1 MMKNPM
7 PELTPLLT
15 KLKLSGISESLARR
29 NKEAIDN
36 KLSYLEFFGLLL
48 QDEILRREN
57 KQFAKRIK
65 QSGFRGDKTI
75 ENFDFNF
82 NPKLDQQ
89 LIKDLATCRFLYEK
103 VSVLIVGP
111 CGTGKSHLA
120 QALGHSAIKQQ
131 CNVIMTTQGDISQE
145 LLSAQAIGN
154 YQRVIK
160 KFTKADLLI
169 IDDFGLKPL
178 KANEDEY
185 LHDIIA
191 KRYESKSTIVT
202 SNLDLVEWQDAFP
215 NKLLGAATIDR
226 IQHGAYHLVLD
237 GGSYRSLNKQ
247 KSAPKSAKTDH

>member
-7 PELTPLLT
+7 PELTPLLS

-154 YQRVIK
+154 YQRAVSY
-160 KFTKADLLI
+160 T
-169 IDDFGLKPL
+169 
-178 KANEDEY
+178 
-185 LHDIIA
+185 
-191 KRYESKSTIVT
+191 
-202 SNLDLVEWQDAFP
+202 
-215 NKLLGAATIDR
+215 
-226 IQHGAYHLVLD
+226 HLRAHETV
-237 GGSYRSLNKQ
+237 
-247 KSAPKSAKTDH
+247 

>member
-7 PELTPLLT
+7 PELTPLLS

-103 VSVLIVGP
+103 VSVFIVILYYP
-111 CGTGKSHLA
+111 ITNKIAYCTNNYLSKTKNVL
-120 QALGHSAIKQQ
+120 LKQ
-131 CNVIMTTQGDISQE
+131 
-145 LLSAQAIGN
+145 
-154 YQRVIK
+154 
-160 KFTKADLLI
+160 
-169 IDDFGLKPL
+169 
-178 KANEDEY
+178 DE
-185 LHDIIA
+185 
-191 KRYESKSTIVT
+191 R
-202 SNLDLVEWQDAFP
+202 
-215 NKLLGAATIDR
+215 
-226 IQHGAYHLVLD
+226 
-237 GGSYRSLNKQ
+237 
-247 KSAPKSAKTDH
+247 

>member
-1 MMKNPM
+1 MKNPM

-15 KLKLSGISESLARR
+15 KLKLSGISEVLARR

-36 KLSYLEFFGLLL
+36 KLSYMEFFGLLL

-75 ENFDFNF
+75 ENFDFSF

-89 LIKDLATCRFLYEK
+89 LIKDLATCRFLHEK
-103 VSVLIVGP
+103 ASVLIVGP

-120 QALGHSAIKQQ
+120 QALGHSTIKQQ
-131 CNVIMTTQGDISQE
+131 GNVIMTNQGSISQE

-154 YQRVIK
+154 YQRAIK

-178 KANEDEY
+178 KGNEDEY
-185 LHDIIA
+185 LHEIIA
-191 KRYESKSTIVT
+191 ERYEEKSTIVT
-202 SNLDLVEWQDAFP
+202 SNLDVIEWQDAFP

-237 GGSYRSLNKQ
+237 GESYRSLNKQ
-247 KSAPKSAKTDH
+247 KSAPKSAKIDH